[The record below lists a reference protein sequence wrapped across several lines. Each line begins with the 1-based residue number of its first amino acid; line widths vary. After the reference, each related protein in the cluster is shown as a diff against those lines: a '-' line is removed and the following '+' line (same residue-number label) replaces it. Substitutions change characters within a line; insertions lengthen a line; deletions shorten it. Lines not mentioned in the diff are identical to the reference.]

1 MHPGN
6 LIEEHMTIYI
16 LLGHPDKQSFNG
28 RLADA
33 YEQEARRKGHEVRR
47 QNLGDMHFHPILH
60 KGYKELQAWEPDLE
74 QAWQNIVWCRQ
85 WVIIYPVWWGS
96 VPALLKG
103 FLDRILLPGLAFHYH
118 SKDPLWDKL
127 LKGRSARLITTC
139 DAPALWL
146 WWQYRDSDLLAMKE
160 AVLKFC
166 GFSPVRSI
174 RIGRMKYLT
183 EEQQAKRI
191 GNVIRKIE

>member
-1 MHPGN
+1 MN
-6 LIEEHMTIYI
+6 VYI
-16 LLGHPDKQSFNG
+16 LLAHPDKDSFNG

-33 YEQEARRKGHEVRR
+33 CEQEARRKGHVVRR
-47 QNLGDMHFHPILH
+47 QNLGDLQFDPILH
-60 KGYKELQAWEPDLE
+60 KGYGEGQAWEPDL
-74 QAWQNIVWCRQ
+74 QLAWQNIWWSQQ
-85 WVIIYPVWWGS
+85 WIIIYPVWWGS

-103 FLDRILLPGLAFHYH
+103 FLDRVLLPGKAFHYH
-118 SKDPLWDKL
+118 DKDPFWDKL

-146 WWQYRDSDLLAMKE
+146 WWQYRNSDLHTMKD

-166 GFSPVRSI
+166 GFSPVRSM

-183 EEQQAKRI
+183 EAQRI
-191 GNVIRKIE
+191 KMLAQVSRKMVS